1 MSLQFII
8 GSSGI
13 GKTHYACEQII
24 RESMEN
30 PQHLYYII
38 VPEQFTMQTQKNVVE
53 MHPGKGILNIDVLS
67 FQRLAYRIFEETGG
81 AREVLLDDTG
91 KSMVLQKLVQKH
103 QKDLVYLKNQMKKP
117 GYLDE
122 VKSLISEFM
131 QYEVG
136 EQELERMKED
146 ASDRALLQMKLQD
159 VTVLYQAFRDYLRE
173 HYMTPEEV
181 LEVLAKEIV
190 FSEKLRGSVLVLDG
204 FTGFTPVQMKV
215 VKELLAVYSYSV
227 IPHF

>member
-1 MSLQFII
+1 
-8 GSSGI
+8 
-13 GKTHYACEQII
+13 
-24 RESMEN
+24 
-30 PQHLYYII
+30 
-38 VPEQFTMQTQKNVVE
+38 
-53 MHPGKGILNIDVLS
+53 
-67 FQRLAYRIFEETGG
+67 
-81 AREVLLDDTG
+81 
-91 KSMVLQKLVQKH
+91 
-103 QKDLVYLKNQMKKP
+103 
-117 GYLDE
+117 
-122 VKSLISEFM
+122 M

-215 VKELLAVYSYSV
+215 VKELLAVCSKVLVTVTMDVQEPFMGKENPTSFLHE
-227 IPHF
+227 PQNDTGTL

>member
-1 MSLQFII
+1 
-8 GSSGI
+8 
-13 GKTHYACEQII
+13 
-24 RESMEN
+24 
-30 PQHLYYII
+30 
-38 VPEQFTMQTQKNVVE
+38 
-53 MHPGKGILNIDVLS
+53 
-67 FQRLAYRIFEETGG
+67 
-81 AREVLLDDTG
+81 
-91 KSMVLQKLVQKH
+91 
-103 QKDLVYLKNQMKKP
+103 MKKP

-215 VKELLAVYSYSV
+215 VKELLAVCSKV
-227 IPHF
+227 LVTVTMDVQEPFMGKEK

>member
-1 MSLQFII
+1 
-8 GSSGI
+8 
-13 GKTHYACEQII
+13 
-24 RESMEN
+24 
-30 PQHLYYII
+30 
-38 VPEQFTMQTQKNVVE
+38 
-53 MHPGKGILNIDVLS
+53 
-67 FQRLAYRIFEETGG
+67 
-81 AREVLLDDTG
+81 
-91 KSMVLQKLVQKH
+91 MVLQKLVQKH

-146 ASDRALLQMKLQD
+146 ASDRTLLQMKLQD

-173 HYMTPEEV
+173 HYMTQEEV

-215 VKELLAVYSYSV
+215 VKELLTVCSKVS
-227 IPHF
+227 